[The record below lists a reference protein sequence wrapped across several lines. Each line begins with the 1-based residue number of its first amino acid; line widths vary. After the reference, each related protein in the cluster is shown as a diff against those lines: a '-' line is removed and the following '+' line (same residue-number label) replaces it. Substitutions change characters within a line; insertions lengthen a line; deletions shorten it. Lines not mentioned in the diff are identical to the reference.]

1 MDKIKFKDLSTSL
14 KVFVILGWIVLGL
27 YAFVFFDRI
36 YIRNIGGIR
45 NGRRTRRNK
54 TK

>member
-27 YAFVFFDRI
+27 YAFVFM
-36 YIRNIGGIR
+36 IGFTLGILE
-45 NGRRTRRNK
+45 G
-54 TK
+54 